1 MASKSKNTKKSQGLT
16 RQQRQA
22 RALSYIFLGIS
33 VILILSMILSSVVNS
48 F

>member
-1 MASKSKNTKKSQGLT
+1 MASKSKNTKKPQGLS

-22 RALSYIFLGIS
+22 RTLSYIFLGIS
-33 VILILSMILSSVVNS
+33 IILILSMILSSVVNT